1 MMYNNAMHKHPEK
14 SLQYIHSEV
23 IMRHSNLHTHTIFS
37 DGAHTPEENILSAI
51 EKNMVSLGFSDHSFT
66 AFDRRYCMRRVNIP
80 AYIREIRRLQEKYK
94 GQIEIYL
101 GMELDGFSDIED
113 RELYDYLIGD
123 CHYVHIGDQYF
134 SVDHARAE
142 QLDAINRYFG
152 GDAIA
157 YSRAYFDTYVACTE
171 KIKPDILGHFDLSA
185 KFGHVDETS
194 PVYQR
199 YAAEALLACLDVTPY
214 IEMNTGAIS
223 RKIRTT
229 PYPAVFLLKEIL
241 AHHGCIVLNSDS
253 HDAANLDFYFDQSV
267 ELLKSV
273 GFKSIAQLRGG
284 RFTEVG
290 IGKTFREDSP

>member
-1 MMYNNAMHKHPEK
+1 
-14 SLQYIHSEV
+14 
-23 IMRHSNLHTHTIFS
+23 MRYSNLHAHTIFS
-37 DGAHTPEENILSAI
+37 DGVHTPEENILSAI

-66 AFDRRYCMRRVNIP
+66 SFDRRYCMRKVNIP
-80 AYIREIRRLQEKYK
+80 AYIREIRRLQKKYE

-123 CHYVHIGDQYF
+123 CHYIRIGDRCF

-142 QLDAINRYFG
+142 QLEAISEHFG
-152 GDAIA
+152 GNSIA
-157 YSRAYFDTYVACTE
+157 YSRAYFDTYTACT
-171 KIKPDILGHFDLSA
+171 KKVKPDILGHFDLCA
-185 KFGHVDETS
+185 KFGYIDETS
-194 PVYQR
+194 TQYQR
-199 YAAEALLACLDVTPY
+199 YAVEALLACLEVTPF

-241 AHHGCIVLNSDS
+241 AHHGSIVLNSDS
-253 HDAANLDFYFDQSV
+253 HNADHLDFYFDQSI

-284 RFTEVG
+284 SMTEVG
-290 IGKTFREDSP
+290 I